1 MLGAYYRSVFYG
13 LSRIRTC
20 KAVRQPIYSRFE
32 IANSQSTRYK
42 IPPGTVCRAGGIYP
56 FSTGISNAMP
66 LLEPVTRE
74 RYLCVQPQA
83 SATRR
88 TSLIVPDGTGL
99 VARSLPC

>member
-1 MLGAYYRSVFYG
+1 MLITYYRSVFYG

-56 FSTGISNAMP
+56 FSRWHFIAGALVGASDTRVIP
-66 LLEPVTRE
+66 LRS
-74 RYLCVQPQA
+74 A
-83 SATRR
+83 SGECD
-88 TSLIVPDGTGL
+88 SQDFSH
-99 VARSLPC
+99 RS